1 MSVNTETEFS
11 FGEKK
16 EEKKKD
22 PIKKRASEKLSEL
35 GYFSTDMNE
44 WLWEYITLNGDLPS
58 DDQIIAAFQVFDI
71 HEKKQNRIV
80 RDREDFCRVVCATA
94 LTTFVFVSSI
104 VSWLR

>member
-1 MSVNTETEFS
+1 MSEHTETEFS

-44 WLWEYITLNGDLPS
+44 WLWEYVTLNGDIPS
-58 DDQIIAAFQVFDI
+58 DDQIVAAAEVLDI
-71 HEKKQNRIV
+71 HKKKQDRIT
-80 RDREDFCRVVCATA
+80 RDREDYCKVVCATVF
-94 LTTFVFVSSI
+94 TTFVFLSSI
-104 VSWLR
+104 VTWLR